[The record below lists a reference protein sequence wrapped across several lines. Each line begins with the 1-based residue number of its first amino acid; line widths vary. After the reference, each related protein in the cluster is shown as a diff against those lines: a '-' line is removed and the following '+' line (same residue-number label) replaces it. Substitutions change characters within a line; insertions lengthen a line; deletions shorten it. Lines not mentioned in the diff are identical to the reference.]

1 MILYEIT
8 LFVLVVLL
16 SCQVINLKSHAA
28 AVEINFQC
36 VFDSFVLSK
45 HQPAPSE
52 GSLSAKMTLNIKNR
66 SGFFCFQ
73 ILSEGVV
80 EFTMIFKKEWKNRIT
95 NDATVGQSGA
105 VMRLSADILAVFF

>member
-1 MILYEIT
+1 MKAGIMILYEIT

-16 SCQVINLKSHAA
+16 SCQVTNLKSHAA
-28 AVEINFQC
+28 EVEMNFQC

-52 GSLSAKMTLNIKNR
+52 GCLSAKMTLNIKNR

-73 ILSEGVV
+73 ILFEGVV
-80 EFTMIFKKEWKNRIT
+80 EFTMIFKKE
-95 NDATVGQSGA
+95 
-105 VMRLSADILAVFF
+105 

>member
-1 MILYEIT
+1 M
-8 LFVLVVLL
+8 L
-16 SCQVINLKSHAA
+16 SCQVTNLKSHAA
-28 AVEINFQC
+28 EVEMNYQS

-66 SGFFCFQ
+66 SRFFCFQ
-73 ILSEGVV
+73 IMFEGVV
-80 EFTMIFKKEWKNRIT
+80 EFKMIFKKEWKNRIT

-105 VMRLSADILAVFF
+105 VMRLSADILAVFFF